1 MTDIDSSS
9 TYRPGQ
15 SVMCKVESIEPGG
28 YNALV
33 IGSGLPPLA
42 DPPED
47 DVENHHVLKAFL
59 PSTEPLKIGQTVPA
73 TFVCM
78 HNNRALMTFAFMLGT
93 TERIQLS
100 TDSDQDNAFA
110 IWVDS
115 YPTSQR
121 LRRAIDLIMPAVSGK
136 LYRELNCS
144 TADSSKLLSE
154 LELANFT
161 GCVKARSEEQKSR
174 SAMLLYEGRVAGAI
188 YGRKDAQETFA
199 VEKAI
204 KLIKGDIAG
213 VDTFLQ
219 VYELP
224 AEIVLAMS
232 ALFLGCPLAKDDS
245 KVMLDYLDTTLV
257 SIALTGETGCL
268 TYSKDS
274 SPDILVF
281 INKGQPFG
289 GYKIAAQEYVE
300 SSESLL
306 SEIRKSEKGSI
317 EAHILPEHLL
327 SEAMTFGYKLDGTKA

>member
-1 MTDIDSSS
+1 MTEIESTS

-15 SVMCKVESIEPGG
+15 SVMCKIESAEPGG
-28 YNALV
+28 YNAVVL
-33 IGSGLPPLA
+33 GSGLPPLA
-42 DPPED
+42 EPAN
-47 DVENHHVLKAFL
+47 DVEHHVLKAFL

-93 TERIQLS
+93 TEKIQLS

-174 SAMLLYEGRVAGAI
+174 SAMLLFEGRVAGAI

-204 KLIKGDIAG
+204 NLMKADIAG
-213 VDTFLQ
+213 ADTFLQ

-224 AEIVLAMS
+224 QDVVLAMS
-232 ALFLGCPLAKDDS
+232 ALFLGCPLAKDES
-245 KVMLDYLDTTLV
+245 KAMLDYFDTTLM
-257 SIALTGETGCL
+257 SISLTGETGCL
-268 TYSKDS
+268 TYSEES
-274 SPDILVF
+274 GSPDILVF
-281 INKGQPFG
+281 ISKGQPFG
-289 GYKIAAQEYVE
+289 GYKIAAQEYIGNAE
-300 SSESLL
+300 ALL
-306 SEIRKSEKGSI
+306 SEIRKNEKGSI
-317 EAHILPEHLL
+317 EAHILPEQLL
-327 SEAMTFGYKLDGTKA
+327 SEAMTFGYKLHGAKA